1 MSELANNDNKLIDV
15 HKQLEDAKRK
25 QKELLEKQLELRDL
39 PPTWDETRPE
49 ILVEVTPTDQEYW
62 VVSDKL
68 RETLPDGW
76 ISRVWRIQNRP
87 LYNFYCFHKTRLNTT
102 NGEATDEKHVWHGT
116 SSLDL
121 VQINTGVSGRTK
133 RDVRRLAPKSK
144 PSSNVRTG
152 TGQPNASST
161 NHYARLLN
169 PSNVGTEQRW
179 YRVIIF
185 FTFTSLFALL
195 IFTILLIP

>member
-1 MSELANNDNKLIDV
+1 MSVPAHVTGPPKTDSARVSAHVTGLPNTNSVNNPVWQFDSGDV
-15 HKQLEDAKRK
+15 NQPNHVPKWQAYDAQAQQALEQAYG
-25 QKELLEKQLELRDL
+25 
-39 PPTWDETRPE
+39 PPNRT
-49 ILVEVTPTDQEYW
+49 V
-62 VVSDKL
+62 KL
-68 RETLPDGW
+68 RCGQWDYEVD
-76 ISRVWRIQNRP
+76 
-87 LYNFYCFHKTRLNTT
+87 
-102 NGEATDEKHVWHGT
+102 
-116 SSLDL
+116 LDSM

-169 PSNVGTEQRW
+169 PGNVGTEQRW